1 VQRSIHLTLLHKQY
15 TLCHSTTM
23 LNCSTGI
30 ACASLIRQL
39 YVMYA
44 CAHYVIQ
51 NLELLKLRLGATSL
65 QQCEVMVKDV
75 EDAKV
80 TSST

>member
-1 VQRSIHLTLLHKQY
+1 
-15 TLCHSTTM
+15 M
-23 LNCSTGI
+23 
-30 ACASLIRQL
+30 
-39 YVMYA
+39 
-44 CAHYVIQ
+44 Q

-80 TSST
+80 ASITCSL